1 MLLHTNNTTN
11 TSIINSSPYSLVSK
25 IGAYKAF
32 SEISP
37 LVQFT
42 NFTCNQAILEA
53 LDGFDGIH
61 IVDFDIGYGGQWA
74 SLIHELASRG
84 RGVTLLKITAVVS
97 PSTHDQ
103 IELDLARENLIQF
116 AGEINLEFEFEV
128 MGIDSLSSSSWSP
141 SFLASR
147 NEAVAVNLPFGS
159 FMNHQL
165 STPLVLHRIKQ
176 LSPRIVVSV
185 NEGCHRTDLSFS
197 GRVIHTV
204 QSYSS
209 LLESLDAVGMNTD
222 ALQKIERFLIQPGIQ
237 KSIMGHF
244 HTEEPQDWRSAF
256 LSSGFTPETFSNITE
271 SQAECVLKRTP
282 VRGFHLEKD
291 QSSLV
296 LCWQKM
302 ELISASAWRC

>member
-1 MLLHTNNTTN
+1 MLLHSNNYNNTSTF
-11 TSIINSSPYSLVSK
+11 NSSPYNLVFK

-42 NFTCNQAILEA
+42 NFTSNQAILEA
-53 LDGFDGIH
+53 LDGFDRIH

-84 RGVTLLKITAVVS
+84 TGVTLLKITAVVY

-103 IELDLARENLIQF
+103 IELGLARENLIQF
-116 AGEINLEFEFEV
+116 AGEINLEFDFEV
-128 MGIDSLSSSSWSP
+128 VSVDSLNSSSWSP
-141 SFLASR
+141 SFLTSG

-165 STPLVLHRIKQ
+165 SVPLVLHRVKQ
-176 LSPRIVVSV
+176 LSPRIVASV
-185 NEGCHRTDLSFS
+185 NEGCDRTDLSFS
-197 GRVIHTV
+197 GRVIHSV

-222 ALQKIERFLIQPGIQ
+222 TLQKIERFWIQPEIQ
-237 KSIMGHF
+237 KSIIGHF
-244 HTEEPQDWRSAF
+244 RTEKQQHWRSAF
-256 LSSGFTPETFSNITE
+256 LSSGFTPATFSNITE
-271 SQAECVLKRTP
+271 SQAEWVVKRTL

-291 QSSLV
+291 QSCLA
-296 LCWQKM
+296 LCWQKT